1 MRFICTQRF
10 LLLSPNRLAMRSSLP
25 ASTALYHRPPEKL
38 VENRT
43 SFAGTEAMFS
53 IYDTYEK
60 ASRVELHAPS
70 IMYCGMITG
79 KKVVHTN
86 THQPFDFLP
95 GQSLVL
101 HPRQTIHIDFP
112 EARHQQPTSCI
123 TLEIPLEKI
132 TKVVACMNETRPK
145 LKEHGSWSY
154 DETRFLHFNNSRSV
168 DLVVNKLAH
177 LFTGE
182 HEARDMLADLNTTEL
197 IIHLLQTESRG
208 FLMNMAGRKNETRSG
223 LAAAISYMREH
234 LGTIRSIDEAAEVA
248 CMSKASFYRHFRNE
262 TGESPLQFLNRERL
276 SRAAGLLRQHPE
288 RSVAAVS
295 YQLGFSSASHFI
307 KLFKK
312 QYGVTPGQYLQDYE

>member
-1 MRFICTQRF
+1 MPSAPSLHSATAPA
-10 LLLSPNRLAMRSSLP
+10 LSRR
-25 ASTALYHRPPEKL
+25 TPEKL

-43 SFAGTEAMFS
+43 SFAGKEAVFS
-53 IYDTYEK
+53 IYDTYEQ

-70 IMYCGMITG
+70 IMFCGMISG

-86 THQPFDFLP
+86 KNQKFDFLP

-132 TKVVACMNETRPK
+132 KQVMAYMNETRPR
-145 LKEHGSWSY
+145 LEAHGSWHY
-154 DETRFLHFNNSRSV
+154 DEASFLHLKNTRSI
-168 DLVVNKLAH
+168 DLVISKLAH

-182 HEARDMLADLNTTEL
+182 HEARDMLTDLNTTEL
-197 IIHLLQTESRG
+197 IVHLLQTKSRDFIMELADRNNG
-208 FLMNMAGRKNETRSG
+208 SDG
-223 LAAAISYMREH
+223 LAAAIRYMKEH
-234 LGTIRSIDEAAEVA
+234 LSTLRSVDEAAEVA

-276 SRAAGLLRQHPE
+276 SRAARMLRRKPE
-288 RSVAAVS
+288 QSVAAVS

-312 QYGVTPGQYLQDYE
+312 QHGVTPGQYLQQAANEALMPATAP